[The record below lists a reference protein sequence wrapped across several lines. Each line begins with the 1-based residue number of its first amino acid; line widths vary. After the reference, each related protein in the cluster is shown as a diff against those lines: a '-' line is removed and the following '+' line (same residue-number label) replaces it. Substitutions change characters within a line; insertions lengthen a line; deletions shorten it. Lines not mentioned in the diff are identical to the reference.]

1 MTGRI
6 SDQLLH
12 PSRHAGRRGF
22 TLLEALLATVVLT
35 MVAAAGAVGLG
46 AAAVAQEE
54 ARIAQ
59 LAAQAAE
66 QQVDYLFE
74 QPYDGMSAHAVEEPI
89 GQIKAPPAGGGVT
102 RAAFLGGDW
111 AGLGRRTTLTSEPIT
126 FSQYGGVTFQG
137 TRVTVEVFGPDGTVY
152 ASVRRHRTQEDGS

>member
-1 MTGRI
+1 MAPRN
-6 SDQLLH
+6 SSQL
-12 PSRHAGRRGF
+12 PTPPRGPRGF
-22 TLLEALLATVVLT
+22 TLIEALMATVVLS
-35 MVAAAGAVGLG
+35 MVAAAGAIGIG
-46 AAAVAQEE
+46 AASAAQEE

-74 QPYDGMSAHAVEEPI
+74 QPYTGMSTYAVEEPV

-102 RAAFLGGDW
+102 RSNLLGGDW
-111 AGLGRRTTLTSEPIT
+111 SRLGRRTTLSDEPFT

-137 TRVTVEVFGPDGTVY
+137 TRITVEVFGPDGTVY
-152 ASVRRHRTQEDGS
+152 ASVRRHRTQEDGT